1 MAARRLLLNL
11 MLSVACAAGLLGQQT
26 PQTGLAATSQEF
38 PIVLLQNVTA
48 GKTPVGT
55 KVQAKLSIATLLNGV
70 VIPRNAVFSGEIV
83 ESVAKTSKARSRLAI
98 RMDSIAWKDGTASV
112 RAFMTPWYYPT
123 ESESGQDLQYGP
135 PQSPT
140 RTWNGA
146 GAYPDPNL
154 RGYKPFPDAGSDKDP
169 SAQNTPA
176 SVTSKRRVPMKN
188 VEAERASDGTTA
200 LVSKNSNL
208 KLDRLTTYI
217 LAAEPT
223 TQK

>member
-1 MAARRLLLNL
+1 MAARWLLLNL
-11 MLSVACAAGLLGQQT
+11 MLGVACAAGLLGQQT
-26 PQTGLAATSQEF
+26 PSSGLASNAQEF
-38 PIVLLQNVTA
+38 PVVLLQNVTA

-55 KVQAKLSIATLLNGV
+55 KVQAKLAIATLFNGI

-83 ESVAKTSKARSRLAI
+83 ESVAKTSQSHARLAI
-98 RMDSIAWKDGTASV
+98 RMDSITWKDGTASIK
-112 RAFMTPWYYPT
+112 ASMTPWYYPT

-169 SAQNTPA
+169 SAPNTPA
-176 SVTSKRRVPMKN
+176 SVTSKRRAPMKN
-188 VEAERASDGTTA
+188 VEADRNSDGTVA
-200 LVSKNSNL
+200 LVSKNGNI

-217 LAAEPT
+217 LAADVTP
-223 TQK
+223 QK